1 MQTFVSGGFCNEI
14 CLKTGKEQTDMLQ
27 KFYPHHEADSAYE
40 IDYEGLYR
48 AGFRGVVF
56 DIDNTLV
63 PHGAPADKRAAAL
76 VTRLQDCGFHVMFL
90 SNNKE
95 SRVKQFSD
103 AAGGE
108 YIYKAGKP
116 KRAGYF
122 KAMERLGTGPAD
134 TMFVGD
140 QLFTDVWG
148 AKRCGIYSIL
158 VKPIDKKEE
167 IQIVLKRYL
176 EKIVL
181 FFYKRK
187 LKKQS
192 RYLRVK

>member
-1 MQTFVSGGFCNEI
+1 MF
-14 CLKTGKEQTDMLQ
+14 K
-27 KFYPHHEADSAYE
+27 KFYPDRYMNSTYE
-40 IDYEGLYR
+40 IDFDAYYEKGY
-48 AGFRGVVF
+48 RGVIF

-63 PHGAPADKRAAAL
+63 PHGAPADERSKKL
-76 VTRLQDCGFHVMFL
+76 FFHLKELGFKVVLL

-95 SRVKQFSD
+95 PRVKMFND
-103 AAGGE
+103 AVKVS
-108 YIYKAGKP
+108 YIFKAGKP
-116 KRAGYF
+116 MVKNYI
-122 KAMERLGTGPAD
+122 KAMEIMETNKEN

-148 AKRCGIYSIL
+148 AKRTGIHNIL

-181 FFYKRK
+181 SSYKRFQ
-187 LKKQS
+187 KKQG
-192 RYLRVK
+192 VTK